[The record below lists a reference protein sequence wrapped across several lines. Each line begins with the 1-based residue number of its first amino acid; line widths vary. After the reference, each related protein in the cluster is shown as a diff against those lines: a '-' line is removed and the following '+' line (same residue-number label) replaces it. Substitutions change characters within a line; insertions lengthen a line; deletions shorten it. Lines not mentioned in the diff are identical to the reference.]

1 MRHSRQ
7 CRHASQRPVSTVA
20 TSRESL
26 FMVGS
31 VETLRHVREKRAKPL
46 VSTIS
51 RLRDLPDSV
60 RLNLRSC
67 YTLGASKSSRR
78 HGVFKAPRPVGTAF
92 WFDEGPR
99 YGSTFVS
106 NTPWHCWKPAARRLT
121 VTGFLPGTQGVMA
134 IGGRGSRIWQE
145 RIGLHRT
152 KMG

>member
-1 MRHSRQ
+1 
-7 CRHASQRPVSTVA
+7 
-20 TSRESL
+20 
-26 FMVGS
+26 MVGS

-106 NTPWHCWKPAARRLT
+106 NTPWHCWKTCSTTPDGDGLRASPGIINGETLAELARKHQVAEAVINRLSN
-121 VTGFLPGTQGVMA
+121 FMDA
-134 IGGRGSRIWQE
+134 E
-145 RIGLHRT
+145 RCARSPT
-152 KMG
+152 A